1 MSLSICSLSGKLLE
15 HPVISIKTGHAYEK
29 ALILKHLEAT
39 AQCPITGQEMS
50 QDDLIEVNTDNLV
63 VQPRKFKSEQGGA
76 ENFDL
81 DTSNILKKIQNEWD
95 TLLLENF
102 QIKKAL
108 KETKEEIAHN
118 LYQHE
123 AASLVICRLIK
134 ERDEALNQ
142 LNIIKSQLEETN
154 KYEEEQME
162 TNEEFD
168 FMGIYD
174 DLVDRINDMSQIL
187 IAKRRKREISKN
199 LKSME
204 EIKNFKV
211 KGSYPIHSSSK
222 PGITSIDIHPYHPNL
237 ILTGGVDT
245 RAVIFDSEK
254 EATLFATD
262 RGHNKKINQVK
273 FYPSEDILGFCT
285 GSQDNSASFWLK
297 EDSGKSSNHNLN
309 FVERYKTNIHKA
321 PVTSLSFH
329 PLKEY
334 ALITSRDSHWSFHSL
349 FKGVCLAKIKT
360 DTENEI
366 TKADFHPDG
375 E

>member
-15 HPVISIKTGHAYEK
+15 HPVISKKTGHAYEK
-29 ALILKHLEAT
+29 ELILKHIET
-39 AQCPITGQEMS
+39 TGQCPITGQEMS
-50 QDDLIEVNTDNLV
+50 QDDLIEVNTENLIT
-63 VQPRKFKSEQGGA
+63 QPRKSEH
-76 ENFDL
+76 N
-81 DTSNILKKIQNEWD
+81 DTTNILKKIQGEWD

-123 AASLVICRLIK
+123 AANLVICRLIK
-134 ERDEALNQ
+134 ERDEALSQ
-142 LNIIKSQLEETN
+142 LNYIKSQLEETN
-154 KYEEEQME
+154 KEEEEQLE
-162 TNEEFD
+162 NSEEFD

-174 DLVDRINDMSQIL
+174 ELVDRINDMSQTL

-199 LKSME
+199 LKSTD

-222 PGITSIDIHPYHPNL
+222 PGITCVDIHPYHSNL

-245 RAVIFDSEK
+245 RAVIFDSDK
-254 EATLFATD
+254 EATLYSTD
-262 RGHNKKINQVK
+262 RGHNKKINSVK
-273 FYPSEDILGFCT
+273 FYPSEDILGFCMA
-285 GSQDNSASFWLK
+285 SQDNSASFWLR
-297 EDSGKSSNHNLN
+297 ETSGNHNFN
-309 FVERYKTNIHKA
+309 FVERYKTNVHKG

-334 ALITSRDSHWSFHSL
+334 ALIASRDAHWSFHSL

-360 DTENEI
+360 ETENEI

-375 E
+375 KNKIKILF